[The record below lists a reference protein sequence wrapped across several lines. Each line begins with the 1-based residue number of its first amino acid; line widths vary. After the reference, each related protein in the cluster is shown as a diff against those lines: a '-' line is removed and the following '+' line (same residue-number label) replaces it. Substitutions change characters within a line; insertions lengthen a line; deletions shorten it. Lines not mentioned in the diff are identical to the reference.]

1 MGLDSNLRDCRGG
14 SHSCPVTTLAFPP
27 PHPRAGAS
35 WLPPRCDVQRALG
48 ETQPSPL
55 PLPPPALSATPLK
68 IQGTEEGIRLF
79 SKVKYYNVKYMKT
92 TWFHKYAGLALEFQ
106 EGGGQHPPPSPVL
119 RAWQRPPPTPTPGP
133 QREPRKGTA
142 VRGAKGRLPREGGHP
157 GAENVFSV
165 SPWPREDCCLRAAPG
180 N

>member
-1 MGLDSNLRDCRGG
+1 ML
-14 SHSCPVTTLAFPP
+14 LAGRAWRVSYPFPNTC
-27 PHPRAGAS
+27 
-35 WLPPRCDVQRALG
+35 LERALG
-48 ETQPSPL
+48 KTQPSPL

-92 TWFHKYAGLALEFQ
+92 TWFHKYVGLALEFQ
-106 EGGGQHPPPSPVL
+106 EGGGPAPVPEPNPKGL
-119 RAWQRPPPTPTPGP
+119 AETTAPTPIPGP
-133 QREPRKGTA
+133 QREPGKETT

-157 GAENVFSV
+157 GAENIFSV
-165 SPWPREDCCLRAAPG
+165 SPWAQEDCCLRAAPG